1 MSLLLTI
8 SPCLLILYYY
18 LCNRKN
24 YKSINNSIVNRINS
38 VHGQIDSLDKDLFV
52 AKNVKTYDE
61 AEQVKNALHKI
72 FDDNGFGTIWQKISV
87 ELKLAYEHHEPIN
100 SNDKTIK
107 TLKKIDEIVVPY
119 DMINEFINIERIN
132 SLPNQ
137 FTGAGLLFTFLGL
150 SYGVYQGSQ
159 SIMMVDVSISETIK
173 SLTPLI
179 QASGIS
185 FLTSFTGLLCSL
197 EFTRFERKNTYKTEQ
212 AIILLAGEISKIVE
226 YTSASYIQYQV
237 NANLVKQIGLL
248 GDIKKDL
255 SANRMIE
262 VSDKFDD
269 SLDSF
274 LESFVEHLKN
284 HEEDVLENINRAEAK
299 HTLIIGKL
307 SESSE
312 AFSNK
317 FSNVIEELSSSLQKS
332 ISLVTENGAE
342 LTTEFN
348 AAHDRLLQ
356 VVSSLE
362 KLSSIDLSDAFDI
375 NQIAM
380 DFSRLLNQSNDSLDS
395 RYQETLGKSLEHF
408 ETISL
413 DLVRKIY
420 EQIECSH
427 QNNEKKYQEL
437 QQPLTHL
444 LDVMPGC
451 VNNLVEL
458 NKTYHKGLHNLNR
471 ATSESYITANSMMNV
486 KNDFVSINKSINET
500 AKYHI
505 SINDELNVLNNNIKS
520 LSSTLESIN
529 NHDENLLTGNSIRM
543 KESNQSPATKPK
555 NNRQANSLLAKIF
568 RGKNL
573 Q

>member
-1 MSLLLTI
+1 I
-8 SPCLLILYYY
+8 
-18 LCNRKN
+18 
-24 YKSINNSIVNRINS
+24 
-38 VHGQIDSLDKDLFV
+38 GGLDKDLFV

-72 FDDNGFGTIWQKISV
+72 FDDNGFGTIWQKISL

-212 AIILLAGEISKIVE
+212 AIISLAGEISKIVE
-226 YTSASYIQYQV
+226 YTSASHIQYQV
-237 NANLVKQIGLL
+237 NANLIKQIGLL
-248 GDIKKDL
+248 DDIKNDL

-274 LESFVEHLKN
+274 LEIFVEHLKN
-284 HEEDVLENINRAEAK
+284 HEEDVLENINRAEEK

-332 ISLVTENGAE
+332 LSLVTDNGAE

-375 NQIAM
+375 NQIVM

-471 ATSESYITANSMMNV
+471 ATSESYSTANSMMNV
-486 KNDFVSINKSINET
+486 KNDFVSINKSINDT

-505 SINDELNVLNNNIKS
+505 SINDELNVLNNNIKA
-520 LSSTLESIN
+520 LSSILESIN
-529 NHDENLLTGNSIRM
+529 NHDEDLLAGNSISM
-543 KESNQSPATKPK
+543 KESNQSSATKPK
-555 NNRQANSLLAKIF
+555 NNRQANSLLSKIF

>member
-18 LCNRKN
+18 LYNRKN

-38 VHGQIDSLDKDLFV
+38 VRGQIGGLDKDLFV

-87 ELKLAYEHHEPIN
+87 ELKLAYEHYEPIN

-119 DMINEFINIERIN
+119 DMINEFINIERVN

-159 SIMMVDVSISETIK
+159 SIMMVDVSIGETIK

-212 AIILLAGEISKIVE
+212 AIISLAGEISNIVE
-226 YTSASYIQYQV
+226 YTSASHIQYQV
-237 NANLVKQIGLL
+237 NANLIKQIGLL
-248 GDIKKDL
+248 DDIKNDL

-274 LESFVEHLKN
+274 LEIFVEHLKN
-284 HEEDVLENINRAEAK
+284 HEEDVLENINRAEEK

-317 FSNVIEELSSSLQKS
+317 FSDVIEELSSSLQKS
-332 ISLVTENGAE
+332 LSLVTENGVE

-356 VVSSLE
+356 VVSSLD

-375 NQIAM
+375 NQIVM

-395 RYQETLGKSLEHF
+395 RYQEALGKSLEHF

-471 ATSESYITANSMMNV
+471 ATSESYSTANSMMNV

-505 SINDELNVLNNNIKS
+505 SINDELNVLNNNIRS

-529 NHDENLLTGNSIRM
+529 NHDENLLTGNSISM

-555 NNRQANSLLAKIF
+555 NHRQANSLLSKIF
-568 RGKNL
+568 RGKDL